1 MILKP
6 LPQYFI
12 IKINIEEQKK
22 RKEKIGSLYV
32 HTSHAFMQRNMQI
45 GEIIAIGNIAS
56 KQFPEAKVNDML
68 IFHHFVE
75 GSEKEKSN
83 MIHADDEFY
92 YYNVTALE
100 FNGHRNE
107 TFGIYRNGEIIPHP
121 DFVFI
126 EPAQKPKQITADE
139 FIEQNTKQVGNII
152 LFNNWKETREQKE
165 EKSKTI
171 MEEIKSQSKGKNL
184 SDSVK
189 RGLSEK
195 QYEAEKLTAS
205 LSKQQYI
212 PLKVAFAHPSLKAKE
227 KVYSLNIG
235 SQMTLEVEGKEYIV
249 IHTKYVAA
257 TG

>member
-1 MILKP
+1 MTLKP

-32 HTSHAFMQRNMQI
+32 HTSHAFMQRNMQM
-45 GEIIAIGNIAS
+45 GEIIAMGYIAA
-56 KQFPEAKVNDML
+56 KQFPEAKLTDTL

-92 YYNVTALE
+92 YYNVTAIE

-126 EPAQKPKQITADE
+126 EPETKSKEFNANE
-139 FIEQNTKQVGNII
+139 FIEQNTKQVGSLI
-152 LFNNWKETREQKE
+152 LFNNWEESRESKE

-195 QYEAEKLTAS
+195 QYEAEKITAS
-205 LSKQQYI
+205 MSIQKYI
-212 PLKVAFAHPSLKAKE
+212 PLKIAFAPSTFKGKE

-235 SQMTLEVEGKEYIV
+235 SQMELEIMGKNYIV

-257 TG
+257 TA